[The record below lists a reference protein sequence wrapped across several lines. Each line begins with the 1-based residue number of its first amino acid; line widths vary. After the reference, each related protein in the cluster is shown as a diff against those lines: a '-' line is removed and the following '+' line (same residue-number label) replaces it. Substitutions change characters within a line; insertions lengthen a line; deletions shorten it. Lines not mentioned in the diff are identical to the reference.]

1 MALFTPVRRWQ
12 PPFLPFK
19 RQKFS
24 LRLLAW
30 IERIVKGPLFGCRM
44 CGNCLLQET
53 AFICPME
60 CPKGLRNGPCGGSTP
75 EYCYVDKTRKCVW
88 YLIYRRAFS
97 KGREEKLMEVLPP
110 LDWEKVGGETWADVV
125 RQLRKTGTWKFFR
138 GMLSRNPEVR
148 DETWEK
154 VFRPVR
160 QPEWWNGDA
169 VYHPPANHEPAGSLE
184 KRLKNG
190 EFVFTTEVIPPLHSD
205 ISRLKKNI
213 EAVKPFVSA
222 LNFTDNSA
230 AVPRMSGQA
239 CCKVAASM
247 GADPVLQ
254 LTGRDNNRY
263 SLQAKALGANMEGIK
278 NILCIT
284 GDSPVI
290 GSKPT
295 GSLEMFDLDAVQ
307 MLWILRRMRDEGK
320 YLDGREIKCKPSYFL
335 GAAAS
340 PFASKPKY
348 QAWREHKKVNAG
360 AQFLQT
366 NLIFD
371 VDGLEEWLEELYRK
385 DILDKVYIIVGIAPL
400 RSLRMAN
407 HLRYEVPGVVVPDS
421 VVRRIEKAGDEA
433 GEEGIQIAL
442 ELTEKIRKMRG
453 VNGIHIT
460 TMGCESTVER
470 IVRES
475 GAIIDDTGRP

>member
-1 MALFTPVRRWQ
+1 MSLFTPVRRWQ
-12 PPFLPFK
+12 PPFHPFK

-24 LRLLAW
+24 LRLLAG
-30 IERIVKGPLFGCRM
+30 IERMVKGPLFGCRM

-75 EYCYVDKTRKCVW
+75 DYCYVDKTRRCVW
-88 YLIYRRAFS
+88 YLIYRRAS
-97 KGREEKLMEVLPP
+97 KRGREEKLMEVLPP
-110 LDWEKVGGETWADVV
+110 LDWEKVGGETWADVT
-125 RQLRKTGTWKFFR
+125 RQLRKSGTGKFFR
-138 GMLSRNPEVR
+138 GMVSRNPAVR
-148 DETWEK
+148 HQTWES

-160 QPEWWNGDA
+160 QPEWWKGDA
-169 VYHPPANHEPAGSLE
+169 AYHPPAYHEPVSSLE
-184 KRLKNG
+184 KKLRNG
-190 EFVFTTEVIPPLHSD
+190 EFVFTTEVLPPLHSD
-205 ISRLKKNI
+205 ISRLKQNI
-213 EAVKPFVSA
+213 EAVKRFVSA
-222 LNFTDNSA
+222 VNFTDNSA
-230 AVPRMSGQA
+230 AVPRMSGQS
-239 CCKVAASM
+239 CCKVAASL

-263 SLQAKALGANMEGIK
+263 SLQAKALGANMEGIR

-295 GSLEMFDLDAVQ
+295 GPMEMFDLDAVQ
-307 MLWILRRMRDEGK
+307 MLWILRRMRDDGK
-320 YLDGREIKCKPSYFL
+320 YLDGREIKYKPLYFL

-348 QAWREHKKVNAG
+348 QAWREHKKINAG

-371 VDGLEEWLEELYRK
+371 IHGLEEWLEELYRR
-385 DILDKVYIIVGIAPL
+385 DILDKVFIIAGIAPL
-400 RSLRMAN
+400 RSLRMAH

-421 VVRRIEKAGDEA
+421 VIRRIEKAGVNAE
-433 GEEGIQIAL
+433 EEGIQLAL
-442 ELTEKIRKMRG
+442 EMTQKISRMRG
-453 VNGIHIT
+453 VHGIHLT
-460 TMGCESTVER
+460 TLGCENTVER
-470 IVRES
+470 IVKES
-475 GAIIDDTGRP
+475 GIIKNDKNRL